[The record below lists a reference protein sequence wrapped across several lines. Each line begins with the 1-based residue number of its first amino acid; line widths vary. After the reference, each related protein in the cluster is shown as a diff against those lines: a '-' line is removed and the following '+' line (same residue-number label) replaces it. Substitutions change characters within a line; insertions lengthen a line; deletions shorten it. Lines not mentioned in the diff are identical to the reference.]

1 MANTNKALT
10 VTIVPIATLTTRI
23 HNKHLTTNTKTFTYC
38 FIPEIDITLVTSKH
52 WDKTNFLAFLTQHL
66 IIVDAAKQLATKMQD
81 YYNVETAVGTQLDI
95 LGELVG
101 VSRYVN
107 FEPSVDSP
115 TLDDTTYRF
124 CIKAKIAQN
133 QWDGTI
139 PGLYTIWYAL
149 FPLFLISVV
158 DNQDMTCDINFTAQ
172 NFTTLQKELITNGYI
187 IPKTQCVHF
196 DYNWNGTFSF
206 NDSLIVESSSSAGMA
221 DLAQTTGGELG

>member
-1 MANTNKALT
+1 MANTNKT
-10 VTIVPIATLTTRI
+10 
-23 HNKHLTTNTKTFTYC
+23 LTTNTKVFSY
-38 FIPEIDITLVTSKH
+38 FFVPSIDLTLVTSKH

-66 IIVDAAKQLATKMQD
+66 IIVDAAKQLSAKMQD
-81 YYNVETAVGTQLDI
+81 YFNLETAIGTQLDV

-101 VSRYVN
+101 VSRYLN

-115 TLDDTTYRF
+115 TLDDTIYRF
-124 CIKAKIAQN
+124 CIKAKSAQN

-187 IPKTQCVHF
+187 IPKTQCVLF

-206 NDSLIVESSSSAGMA
+206 SDSLIVESSASAGMA
-221 DLAQTTGGELG
+221 DTAQTTGGELG